1 MKLEY
6 NHKYDSII
14 NLEHYKSKKHPPMSL
29 YARSAQFAP
38 FAALTGYGEAVSET
52 AREVEN
58 EVELDEELKA
68 ILDSKIQIL
77 SEQIKKKPEVVF
89 TYFVSDLTKDG
100 GAYINITGIVKKI
113 DSFSQTIILEDK
125 TEIRIND
132 IIDISGDIFKICEY
146 DS

>member
-1 MKLEY
+1 MKLDY

-14 NLEHYKSKKHPPMSL
+14 NLEHHKSKKHPPMSV

-38 FAALTGYGEAVSET
+38 FAALTGYEETVTET

-58 EVELDEELKA
+58 RIELDEELKA

-77 SEQIKKKPEVVF
+77 SEQIKKKPEVIF

-100 GAYINITGIVKKI
+100 GAYINITGIVRKI

-125 TEIRIND
+125 IEIPISD
-132 IIDISGDIFKICEY
+132 IIDISGDIFKICE
-146 DS
+146 

>member
-38 FAALTGYGEAVSET
+38 FAALTGYEEAVSET

-100 GAYINITGIVKKI
+100 GAYISVTGIVNKI
-113 DSFSQTIILEDK
+113 DSLSQTIILEDK
-125 TEIRIND
+125 TEIPIFD
-132 IIDISGDIFKICEY
+132 IIDISGEVFKILK
-146 DS
+146 

>member
-38 FAALTGYGEAVSET
+38 FAALTGYEEAVVEI
-52 AREVEN
+52 AREVGERI
-58 EVELDEELKA
+58 EIDEELKA

-132 IIDISGDIFKICEY
+132 IIDISGEVFRICEY
-146 DS
+146 DR